1 MTIKVKHKVGGY
13 YKLRA
18 SGGVQAF
25 LEGAA
30 ENMAARAN
38 KQLNG
43 KGGKG
48 FVTSSRQ
55 GAKRPQ
61 GRWRTSVAAVSP
73 YAKRANAKRNILLHV
88 LSG

>member
-1 MTIKVKHKVGGY
+1 MPIRVKHKVGGY
-13 YKLRA
+13 YKLRS

-25 LEGAA
+25 LVGAA
-30 ENMAARAN
+30 EKVASRAN
-38 KQLNG
+38 AQLKG

-73 YAKRANAKRNILLHV
+73 YAKRHNAKHNTLLKA

>member
-1 MTIKVKHKVGGY
+1 MTIRVKHKVGGY
-13 YKLRA
+13 YKLRS
-18 SGGVQAF
+18 SGGVRVF

-30 ENMAARAN
+30 ENVAARAN
-38 KQLNG
+38 AQLKG

-48 FVTSSRQ
+48 FVAASRQ

-73 YAKRANAKRNILLHV
+73 YAKRANAKRNILIRALN
-88 LSG
+88 G

>member
-1 MTIKVKHKVGGY
+1 MTIRVKHKVGGY
-13 YKLRA
+13 YRLRS

-30 ENMAARAN
+30 ESVASRAN
-38 KQLNG
+38 DQLKG

-48 FVTSSRQ
+48 FVTASRQ

-73 YAKRANAKRNILLHV
+73 YAKRANAKRNILIRAL
-88 LSG
+88 GG

>member
-1 MTIKVKHKVGGY
+1 MKVKHKVGGY
-13 YKLRA
+13 YKVRSA
-18 SGGVQAF
+18 GGVVAF

-30 ENMAARAN
+30 EDVAKRAN
-38 KQLNG
+38 AQLKG

-48 FVTSSRQ
+48 FVMSSRQ

-73 YAKRANAKRNILLHV
+73 YAKRANAKRNILIKA